1 MTGRRENL
9 LRKKAWSRRAPAD
22 TMVIQNPRLRFFDS
36 IKKQVS
42 LCESQLFCALPCVN
56 SATIDDRPHSLGVI
70 IYNYIT
76 DP

>member
-1 MTGRRENL
+1 MTGRREKR

-22 TMVIQNPRLRFFDS
+22 SMVIQNPRSRFLDS

-42 LCESQLFCALPCVN
+42 LCENQLFCALPCVN
-56 SATIDDRPHSLGVI
+56 SAAIDDRPHSLAVI